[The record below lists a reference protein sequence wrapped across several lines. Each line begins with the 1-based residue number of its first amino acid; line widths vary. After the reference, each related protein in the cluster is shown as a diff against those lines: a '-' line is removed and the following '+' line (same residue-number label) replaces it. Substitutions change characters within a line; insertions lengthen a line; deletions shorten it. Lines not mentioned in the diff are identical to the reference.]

1 MSEDELIISGI
12 LGVYFLAAPLGSL
25 VDKYGPRM
33 RASRPLSFYGQAD
46 DQGELGSCAT

>member
-1 MSEDELIISGI
+1 VSKPRLSLWGELILSRSVVDELMISGI

-33 RASRPLSFYGQAD
+33 
-46 DQGELGSCAT
+46 

>member
-1 MSEDELIISGI
+1 MSMSQDKLIVSGI

-33 RASRPLSFYGQAD
+33 
-46 DQGELGSCAT
+46 